1 MIVAGRQLCY
11 SLAVLDAGDL
21 PQAWPR
27 PSAPRPIVVVGAGAI
42 VEQAH
47 LHAYRRLGLDV
58 AGFYD
63 VKPERAR
70 ALAATWPGAR
80 AFATIE
86 EATGWPLAVFD
97 VAVPGSAVA
106 GVLALVGRNQ
116 IRQATPPVPEQAV
129 EGIKRD
135 VETVKE
141 GIRR

>member
-1 MIVAGRQLCY
+1 MIVADRQLCY
-11 SLAVLDAGDL
+11 ALAVLDIGDL

-70 ALAATWPGAR
+70 PRAAPGAGAR
-80 AFATIE
+80 AFATIK
-86 EATGWPLAVFD
+86 AAVRWPLAVFD

-106 GVLALVGRNQ
+106 GVLAQLPERS
-116 IRQATPPVPEQAV
+116 PV
-129 EGIKRD
+129 
-135 VETVKE
+135 
-141 GIRR
+141 